1 MTYPIHNFIVPN
13 MNLKKI
19 LNTKLVELELNG
31 NSKQEIIESLLDI
44 LVKTGKVKDRDMAL
58 EALLE
63 REAKMSTG
71 IQQGV
76 AIPHGK
82 TDAVKEL
89 LACVG
94 IVKDGVDFE
103 ALDGVPSK
111 IFIMTLS
118 PLTRSGPHVQFL
130 ADISRVLTSEGM
142 REKLIASETKDELLS
157 LIVKRP

>member
-1 MTYPIHNFIVPN
+1 

-19 LNTKLVELELNG
+19 LNSNLVELDLKG
-31 NSKQEIIESLLDI
+31 SSKQEIIENLLDI
-44 LVKTGKVKDRDMAL
+44 LVKTGKVKDRAMAL
-58 EALLE
+58 KSLLE

-71 IQQGV
+71 LQQGI

-82 TDAVKEL
+82 TDAVAEL

-94 IVKDGVDFE
+94 IVKDGMDFE
-103 ALDGVPSK
+103 ALDGIPSK

-142 REKLIASETKDELLS
+142 REKLINANTEDELIS
-157 LIVKRP
+157 LMVKRP

>member
-1 MTYPIHNFIVPN
+1 

>member
-1 MTYPIHNFIVPN
+1 

-19 LNTKLVELELNG
+19 LNTNLVELDLKG
-31 NSKQEIIESLLDI
+31 NSKQEIIENLLDI
-44 LVKTGKVKDRDMAL
+44 LVKTGNVKDRAVAL

-82 TDAVKEL
+82 TDAVTEL

-94 IVKDGVDFE
+94 IVKGGVDFK
-103 ALDGVPSK
+103 ALDGIPSK

-118 PLTRSGPHVQFL
+118 PSTRSGPHVQFL
-130 ADISRVLTSEGM
+130 ADISRVLISEGM
-142 REKLIASETKDELLS
+142 REKLINAETKDELIS
-157 LIVKRP
+157 LIVKRPS

>member
-1 MTYPIHNFIVPN
+1 

-19 LNTKLVELELNG
+19 LNTNLVELDLKG
-31 NSKQEIIESLLDI
+31 DSKQEIIENLLDI
-44 LVKTGKVKDRDMAL
+44 LVKTGKVKDRAQAL

-71 IQQGV
+71 LQQGI

-82 TDAVKEL
+82 TDAVTEL

-94 IVKDGVDFE
+94 IVKNGMDFK
-103 ALDGVPSK
+103 ALDGIPSK

-142 REKLIASETKDELLS
+142 REKLITADTKNELIS
-157 LIVKRP
+157 LLVKRP

>member
-1 MTYPIHNFIVPN
+1 

-19 LNTKLVELELNG
+19 LNTNLVELDLKG
-31 NSKQEIIESLLDI
+31 NSKQEIIENLLDI
-44 LVKTGKVKDRDMAL
+44 LVKTGKVKDRTKAL

-82 TDAVKEL
+82 TDAVTEL

-94 IVKDGVDFE
+94 IVKEGVDFKS
-103 ALDGVPSK
+103 LDGVPGK

-118 PLTRSGPHVQFL
+118 PSTRSGPHVQFL

-142 REKLIASETKDELLS
+142 RDKLINAETKDELLS
-157 LIVKRP
+157 LIVKRPS

>member
-1 MTYPIHNFIVPN
+1 

-19 LNTKLVELELNG
+19 LNTNLVELELKG
-31 NSKQEIIESLLDI
+31 NSKQEIIENLLDI
-44 LVKTGKVKDRDMAL
+44 LVKAGKVKDRSLAL
-58 EALLE
+58 EAILE

-89 LACVG
+89 LACIG
-94 IVKDGVDFE
+94 IRKDGVDFE
-103 ALDGVPSK
+103 ALDGIPSK

-142 REKLIASETKDELLS
+142 REKLINSGTKEELIS
-157 LIVKRP
+157 LVVKGHA

>member
-1 MTYPIHNFIVPN
+1 

-19 LNTKLVELELNG
+19 LNKNVAELKLQG
-31 NSKQEIIESLLDI
+31 SSKQEIIENLLDI
-44 LVKTGKVKDRDMAL
+44 LVQTGKVKDRSAAL

-71 IQQGV
+71 IQQGI
-76 AIPHGK
+76 AIPHCK
-82 TDAVKEL
+82 TDGVDEL

-94 IVKDGVDFE
+94 IKKEGVDFK
-103 ALDGVPSK
+103 ALDGIPSK

-130 ADISRVLTSEGM
+130 AEISRVLTNEDM
-142 REKLIASETKDELLS
+142 RTKLINAGSEEELIS
-157 LIVKRP
+157 LIVKGHA

>member
-1 MTYPIHNFIVPN
+1 

-19 LNTKLVELELNG
+19 LNTNLVELDLKG
-31 NSKQEIIESLLDI
+31 NSKQEIIENLLDI
-44 LVKTGKVKDRDMAL
+44 LVKTGKVKDRALAL

-63 REAKMSTG
+63 RETKMSTG
-71 IQQGV
+71 LQQGV

-82 TDAVKEL
+82 TDSVNEL

-94 IVKDGVDFE
+94 IRRDGVDFE
-103 ALDGVPSK
+103 ALDGILSK

-142 REKLIASETKDELLS
+142 REKLITADTKEELIS
-157 LIVKRP
+157 LLVKKPS

>member
-1 MTYPIHNFIVPN
+1 

-19 LNTKLVELELNG
+19 LNTNLVELNLKG
-31 NSKQEIIESLLDI
+31 SSKQEIIENLLDI
-44 LVKTGKVKDRDMAL
+44 LVKTGKVKDRALAL

-94 IVKDGVDFE
+94 IVKSGVDFE
-103 ALDGVPSK
+103 ALDGIPSK

-142 REKLIASETKDELLS
+142 REKLLIAETKEELLS
-157 LIVKRP
+157 LIVKRPS

>member
-1 MTYPIHNFIVPN
+1 

-19 LNTKLVELELNG
+19 LNTKLIELDLEG
-31 NSKQEIIESLLDI
+31 NSKQEIIENLLDI
-44 LVKTGKVKDRDMAL
+44 LVKTGKVKDRSLAL

-71 IQQGV
+71 LQQGV

-94 IVKDGVDFE
+94 IRKDGVDFE
-103 ALDGVPSK
+103 ALDGIPSK

-118 PLTRSGPHVQFL
+118 PLTKSGPHVQFL
-130 ADISRVLTSEGM
+130 AEISRVLTSEGM
-142 REKLIASETKDELLS
+142 REKLINSNTKSDLLS
-157 LIVKRP
+157 LIVKRSS

>member
-1 MTYPIHNFIVPN
+1 

-19 LNTKLVELELNG
+19 LNTNLVELDLKG
-31 NSKQEIIESLLDI
+31 DSKQEIIENLLDI
-44 LVKTGKVKDRDMAL
+44 LVKTGKVKDRSVAL

-63 REAKMSTG
+63 RESKMSTG

-103 ALDGVPSK
+103 ALDGIPSK

-118 PLTRSGPHVQFL
+118 PLTGSGPHVQFL

-142 REKLIASETKDELLS
+142 REKLIDSSTKEELIS
-157 LIVKRP
+157 LMVKRSS

>member
-1 MTYPIHNFIVPN
+1 

-19 LNTKLVELELNG
+19 LNTNLIDLELKG
-31 NSKQEIIESLLDI
+31 NSKQEIIENLLDI
-44 LVKTGKVKDRDMAL
+44 LVKTGKVKDRTVAL

-71 IQQGV
+71 LQQGV

-82 TDAVKEL
+82 TDAVNEL
-89 LACVG
+89 LACIG
-94 IVKDGVDFE
+94 IIKDGTDFQ
-103 ALDGVPSK
+103 ALDGIPSK

-130 ADISRVLTSEGM
+130 AEISRVLTNEGM
-142 REKLIASETKDELLS
+142 RDKLINATSEDELLS
-157 LIVKRP
+157 LIIKRSK

>member
-1 MTYPIHNFIVPN
+1 M
-13 MNLKKI
+13 K
-19 LNTKLVELELNG
+19 G
-31 NSKQEIIESLLDI
+31 DSKQEIIENLLDI
-44 LVKTGKVKDRDMAL
+44 LVNTGKVKNRAPAL

-82 TDAVKEL
+82 TDAVDGL

-94 IVKDGVDFE
+94 IKKDGVDFE
-103 ALDGVPSK
+103 ALDEIPSK

-118 PLTRSGPHVQFL
+118 PLTRTGPHVQFL
-130 ADISRVLTSEGM
+130 AEISRVLFQFLFFTG
-142 REKLIASETKDELLS
+142 RCFTCLKLLCQ
-157 LIVKRP
+157 